1 MGAVFSPDRI
11 YRYRLTRD
19 GAMGGST
26 CLFIMLNPSTADEK
40 VDDPTIRRC
49 MAYAARWGHARLE
62 VVNLFALRATNPM
75 QLRLFRGDPVGPD
88 NDRHIMEAVQ
98 DADIVIAAW
107 GQHGKLLGRAGEV
120 RQMALNMRR
129 PLYCLR
135 RSRDGQPA
143 HPLYLPGDLEPQI
156 LDGAI

>member
-1 MGAVFSPDRI
+1 MDAVFSPDRI

-62 VVNLFALRATNPM
+62 VVNLFALRATNPA

-107 GQHGKLLGRAGEV
+107 GQHGKLRGRAGEV
-120 RQMALNMRR
+120 RQMVLNMRR

-135 RSRDGQPA
+135 RSKNGQPS
-143 HPLYLPGDLEPQI
+143 HPLYLPGDLEPQVM
-156 LDGAI
+156 DTP

>member
-19 GAMGGST
+19 GAMHGST
-26 CLFIMLNPSTADEK
+26 VLFIMLNPSTADETQ
-40 VDDPTIRRC
+40 DDPTIRRC

-107 GQHGKLLGRAGEV
+107 GPARETAGQGRRGQADGAEHAPPALLPAPLQGRPASAP
-120 RQMALNMRR
+120 ALPARR
-129 PLYCLR
+129 P
-135 RSRDGQPA
+135 
-143 HPLYLPGDLEPQI
+143 
-156 LDGAI
+156 